1 MLCIVPYFPSH
12 WPVSGKGLDWAEH
25 PVCTPNGS
33 LLLEPSACAP
43 IALQPCLWG
52 TCPALLSYRH
62 RQQEKGPEA
71 SCRPGKEDL
80 TVPEDNWLRF
90 QALSTGLMSVST
102 PGCAELY
109 GRDPPLPALSSFV
122 QGAAGRELDCCEE
135 LGGFVTETKRLEQ
148 ESVTSRS

>member
-1 MLCIVPYFPSH
+1 MHTQS
-12 WPVSGKGLDWAEH
+12 
-25 PVCTPNGS
+25 GS
-33 LLLEPSACAP
+33 LLLEPLVCAP

-52 TCPALLSYRH
+52 TCPALLSY

-80 TVPEDNWLRF
+80 TVPEDNWLHLH
-90 QALSTGLMSVST
+90 ALSMGLMSVST

-122 QGAAGRELDCCEE
+122 QGAAGREPDCCEE
-135 LGGFVTETKRLEQ
+135 LGGFVTEMKRLEQ